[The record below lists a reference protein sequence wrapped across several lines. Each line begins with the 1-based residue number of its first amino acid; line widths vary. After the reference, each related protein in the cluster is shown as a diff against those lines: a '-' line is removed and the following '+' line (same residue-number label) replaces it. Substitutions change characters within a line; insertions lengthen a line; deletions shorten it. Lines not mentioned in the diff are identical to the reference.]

1 MLEPVQQYHRL
12 EFDNA
17 IIAVLWADKLSD
29 VIVSPNGF
37 RYMGAEL
44 RAVVWRSLPHG
55 VAERPGYV
63 FLSEG
68 ALRIARELNASLPL
82 AGTTLAT
89 ELPGGLSL
97 LLGDQVDVE
106 AYGRSRRGHGGSS

>member
-1 MLEPVQQYHRL
+1 MLEPIQQYHRL

-17 IIAVLWADKLSD
+17 IIAGRWADRLAD
-29 VIVSPNGF
+29 VITSPNNF

-68 ALRIARELNASLPL
+68 ALRIAREVNAALPL
-82 AGTTLAT
+82 AGTASLT
-89 ELPGGLSL
+89 ELPSGLSL
-97 LLGDQVDVE
+97 LLGDEVDVE
-106 AYGRSRRGHGGSS
+106 AYGRSRRGRGDSA